1 MALNVGIISDNPQQ
15 PSISANTFIPD
26 QLIAGPLQLVTE
38 NVLVSGAA
46 ALPRGT
52 VMGRASL
59 GSVVSSTGKVQASG
73 TVVVAAVPSDGDTV
87 TIQGTVITFNVRS
100 GVGQLQAT
108 NQVLFDTTM
117 TTAQIAQAFLA
128 TLKANPGDAN
138 LSKLT
143 YSLSGST
150 ITATAVNYG
159 TGGNAYTLATSN
171 GTAFTVSG
179 ATLSGGTANTGT
191 ATIGSISLGAATKS
205 GLYTVTLTSST
216 QGTVEA
222 PTGEVI
228 GTTTMGTAFV
238 DPEINF
244 TITTGGSPAAGDIFG
259 IYVPDLTTLSNMT
272 WKLCTKGAVDG
283 SNVPAGILCDATDPT
298 GGNVNAG
305 VYLMGEFNGNAI
317 VYDASLSPADVR
329 NGFRGKGIFIK
340 NVVSAADPS

>member
-1 MALNVGIISDNPQQ
+1 MSLSVGILGENPQQ

-26 QLIAGPLQLVTE
+26 QLIAGPLQLVT
-38 NVLVSGAA
+38 NSVTVSGSA

-59 GSVVSSTGKVQASG
+59 GAAVSSTGKVQASG
-73 TVVVAAVPSDGDTV
+73 TVAIAAVPTDGDTV
-87 TIQGTVITFNVRS
+87 TIQGTVITFNAKS
-100 GVGQLQAT
+100 GVGQLPAA
-108 NQVLFDTTM
+108 NQVLFEASM

-128 TLKANPGDAN
+128 ALLANPGDAN
-138 LSKLT
+138 LSKMT

-150 ITATAVNYG
+150 ITAKAVNFG

-191 ATIGSISLGAATKS
+191 ATIGSISLGAATKP
-205 GLYTVTLTSST
+205 GLYTITLTSAT
-216 QGTVEA
+216 VGTVESPSGA
-222 PTGEVI
+222 VL
-228 GTTTMGTAFV
+228 GTQTMGTAFV

-259 IYVPDLTTLSNMT
+259 IYVPDLTAQSTVT
-272 WKLCTKGAVDG
+272 WKLCTKGAIDG
-283 SNVPAGILCDATDPT
+283 SNVPAGILCDYTDPT
-298 GGNVNAG
+298 GGNVIAG
-305 VYLMGEFNGNAI
+305 VYEMGEFNGNAI
-317 VYDASLSPADVR
+317 VYDSSLSPADIR

-340 NVVSAADPS
+340 SVLSAADPS